1 MALKQ
6 GLLFLEVLFLPHRY
20 ALLALPSIKKMVL
33 TLIFLSFS
41 LLKEVVGDLVF
52 WLLRRFNL
60 ITLPNL
66 EKLQADL
73 QNTDP
78 FFANAEVLK
87 LAGYINLS
95 QSIGLFVT
103 AYLLAC
109 VIDAIVY
116 RHAD

>member
-1 MALKQ
+1 MRF
-6 GLLFLEVLFLPHRY
+6 LF
-20 ALLALPSIKKMVL
+20 PSIKKMVL

-41 LLKEVVGDLVF
+41 FLKEVAGDFVF

-87 LAGYINLS
+87 LASYINLS

>member
-6 GLLFLEVLFLPHRY
+6 GLLFPEVLFLPHCH
-20 ALLALPSIKKMVL
+20 ALSVPVHQKDGFDSD
-33 TLIFLSFS
+33 FLSFS
-41 LLKEVVGDLVF
+41 FLKEVVGDLVF

-87 LAGYINLS
+87 LASYINLS